1 MNNLLS
7 IFDQF
12 TEDKR
17 VIKVGQVQDFT
28 SLYQEVREELQGNKT
43 KGDSTNINDDLV
55 FEMELVKQIQVS
67 IEYILMLVKKYHD
80 SNCTDKEIRVKISK
94 AVKASPDLRD
104 KIELIERFIERMT
117 ASSGDV
123 FDEWDKYVAEQK
135 EEELKAIIAQFNLN
149 EEKTRAYLTQS
160 DSDGFIS
167 ASGTAL
173 AEVLP
178 PLNPFL
184 PQRAEVKAKVFEAL
198 ENLFNKYR
206 SV

>member
-1 MNNLLS
+1 
-7 IFDQF
+7 
-12 TEDKR
+12 
-17 VIKVGQVQDFT
+17 
-28 SLYQEVREELQGNKT
+28 
-43 KGDSTNINDDLV
+43 
-55 FEMELVKQIQVS
+55 
-67 IEYILMLVKKYHD
+67 
-80 SNCTDKEIRVKISK
+80 
-94 AVKASPDLRD
+94 
-104 KIELIERFIERMT
+104 MT
-117 ASSGDV
+117 ASSGDI

-149 EEKTRAYLTQS
+149 EEKTRAYLAQS
-160 DSDGFIS
+160 ESDGFIS